1 MLLSLALSNFFIFT
15 YTSILCWIIKGQSLQ
30 ILDSLWSFLLSS
42 ILSYKFWP
50 RWSMRTLISIS
61 STQGVSWAPPWL
73 LSLVP
78 GPVNFSSPE
87 AGTFLGLTSF
97 VSYLLLSFVAQC
109 PVSWKPLSYIFVL
122 FLFVSGVC
130 LKFFPPQ

>member
-15 YTSILCWIIKGQSLQ
+15 YTSILFWIIKGQSLQ

-50 RWSMRTLISIS
+50 PWSMRTLISIS

-73 LSLVP
+73 LSLVS
-78 GPVNFSSPE
+78 GPVNFSSLE

-97 VSYLLLSFVAQC
+97 VSYLLLSFVAQR